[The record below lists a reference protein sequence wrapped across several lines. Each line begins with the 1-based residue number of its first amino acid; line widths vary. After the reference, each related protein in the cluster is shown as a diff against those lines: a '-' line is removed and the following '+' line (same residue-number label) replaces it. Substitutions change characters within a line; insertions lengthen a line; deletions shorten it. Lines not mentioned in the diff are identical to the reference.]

1 MSTLQVS
8 NVHLETSGN
17 NRIQYS
23 GSNSYVIVAGG
34 TTLTTVNSSVLSVGG
49 DINTSGNVVID
60 GEVSANLGIR
70 FASNV
75 ITDYTV
81 STSAPSGGSDGD
93 VWVVIPA

>member
-34 TTLTTVNSSVLSVGG
+34 TTLTTVNSSVLGV
-49 DINTSGNVVID
+49 SGNIVTD

>member
-34 TTLTTVNSSVLSVGG
+34 TTLTTVNSSVLGV
-49 DINTSGNVVID
+49 SGNIVAD